1 VLVRRNVSLALAAL
15 LTGAAGHAQAQTP
28 GIDPALKANPTAPA
42 PGSTVA
48 QPPPAAE
55 QPGGSVATSPTPPP
69 TGGPAPTPV
78 PTQGVAAA
86 PPQVETDSEH
96 PTGPLSLDGAV
107 QIALSRNHDVILAA
121 LNAMQAEQ
129 AYFISRGNILPN
141 LAFNAQVG
149 FNYAGSTPARNTV
162 IGGVQVQLPA
172 EASSTSGNYGV
183 GLSFSQLVFDGGAWW
198 NNLDAAKFNF
208 KSLEATVAEQKLQTT
223 YQVTQAFL
231 ELVRAQKQLAVFEEA
246 AKRSRDQVD
255 FEERLYNGG
264 KAAQADVYAARSNRD
279 NDEINRLSSAALVD
293 QNRYA
298 LGILLG
304 IDPASP
310 MVVVEPAELK
320 DLPPAPPPPANAVE
334 RALSTRPSLVAYEL
348 ALRSTQ
354 KTSSALKGRYYPSV
368 SLQAS
373 YTRYTQQGEPGGR
386 GLLQLEPVQRAR
398 RPGECAP
405 LAAARGVERERSR
418 PGQAAG
424 GERRADGHLQPG
436 GRAAAGEGG
445 GPVRGHR
452 ARRPAAG
459 EGAPGGRRGHRARRA
474 RRGAQADAG
483 AARPRQRAGRRPR
496 AAGGAPPRDG
506 QRSVGGGDD
515 AGGAVG
521 KIFSPGAKHR
531 RPAHVSFATSGRPS
545 AAARRS

>member
-373 YTRYTQQGEPGGR
+373 YTRYTQQAD
-386 GLLQLEPVQRAR
+386 QLYLPPDQVAN
-398 RPGECAP
+398 
-405 LAAARGVERERSR
+405 LAAGVYFSWNLFNGLADQANVRRSQLLEVSNENDLVQGKR
-418 PGQAAG
+418 QVASDVQTAISN
-424 GERRADGHLQPG
+424 L
-436 GRAAAGEGG
+436 
-445 GPVRGHR
+445 V
-452 ARRPAAG
+452 
-459 EGAPGGRRGHRARRA
+459 GA
-474 RRGAQADAG
+474 
-483 AARPRQRAGRRPR
+483 RQRAKV
-496 AAGGAPPRDG
+496 AGQSEDTAREGLRLAKAR
-506 QRSVGGGDD
+506 Q
-515 AGGAVG
+515 AVG
-521 KIFSPGAKHR
+521 VGTELDVRDAELKLTQAQL
-531 RPAHVSFATSGRPS
+531 AHVNALVDGREQLAALRRAMGSDPS
-545 AAARRS
+545 AVATTPAAP